1 VNDKEIY
8 AEPIMHAFKSMGVTD
23 EQRSNCFDV
32 VAAVLALGNL
42 SFELIAGAKDDEAQA
57 HITAATAPYLATAA
71 ALLGCEPAHII
82 SYEESLTS
90 WQATKA

>member
-1 VNDKEIY
+1 MTRRSTLSPSCTPSSPWGSLTIE
-8 AEPIMHAFKSMGVTD
+8 
-23 EQRSNCFDV
+23 RSNCFDV
-32 VAAVLALGNL
+32 EAAVLALGNR
-42 SFELIAGAKDDEAQA
+42 SFELIAGAKDDVAQA

-82 SYEESLTS
+82 SYEKSLTS